1 MTPPHVLSR
10 RPKAPT
16 QERGERRV
24 ADLLRAAEHLFATAG
39 YEATTMSGIAI
50 LANASI
56 GSLYQ
61 FFPSKESVGNALL
74 LGYMDELGARLAA
87 WKTALP
93 DTPGALGHDLITLVL
108 KYVAERPACRVLAQ
122 VPSLVP
128 ESYGMEKFSASVQ
141 ELLAMFAPA
150 MKRTELSAIALA
162 ASFMV
167 RATVQGGELVNA
179 SRSKTLRREMQ
190 QALGSYLERRLAP
203 VERKASSP
211 RGKRR

>member
-1 MTPPHVLSR
+1 
-10 RPKAPT
+10 
-16 QERGERRV
+16 
-24 ADLLRAAEHLFATAG
+24 
-39 YEATTMSGIAI
+39 MSGIAI

-150 MKRTELSAIALA
+150 MKRAELSAIALA